1 MSDETF
7 KVQWSVS
14 LPPVAQYAKGH
25 MLNLRGQT
33 VEEVNELLDAVL
45 ENDGTFLVKAI
56 EVGSVLLVAQ
66 GLNSLTLPLI
76 RRRPCAPLVRSTRR
90 TSASMASGTTRP
102 ATVPV
107 ASGRATSALSPR
119 ARLTSVPWSGSTTS
133 DERVV
138 PRCHRAGE
146 SR

>member
-45 ENDGTFLVKAI
+45 ENDGTFLVKAV

-66 GLNSLTLPLI
+66 GLNSPDV
-76 RRRPCAPLVRSTRR
+76 P
-90 TSASMASGTTRP
+90 ASQDGGASG
-102 ATVPV
+102 PV
-107 ASGRATSALSPR
+107 DTSHVCKHGKR
-119 ARLTSVPWSGSTTS
+119 DYKTGNGARGKWEGYFCPQPKGSS
-133 DERVV
+133 DKCDPEWV
-138 PRCHRAGE
+138 GDK
-146 SR
+146 